1 MEQDSKPAK
10 TTSGT
15 KAWSAQ
21 SDPERMEAKRLEKMQ
36 AHSHSHR
43 VAGHHSR
50 AEQLNRNSRF
60 APAGRFARIAV
71 SAFDT
76 RLR

>member
-50 AEQLNRNSRF
+50 AEQK
-60 APAGRFARIAV
+60 PK
-71 SAFDT
+71 
-76 RLR
+76 